1 MGVDDIVQGSLAM
14 FDTAQINIAS
24 ADLANSVSES
34 VVPLLYCLSGVVV
47 S

>member
-1 MGVDDIVQGSLAM
+1 MGVDDIAQGSLAM
-14 FDTAQINIAS
+14 LDTTQINIAS

-34 VVPLLYCLSGVVV
+34 MVPLLYCLSGVVV